1 LFFSKLC
8 DFFIGKQNV
17 KSLKHNNIKE
27 LNRQARKNLLTQIRK
42 KKREEI
48 IAQKRNIGSFS
59 SAPILICIIP
69 LQHDIDVKNVISN
82 IKDAHEDVS
91 IVTSPCGNV
100 IHIG

>member
-1 LFFSKLC
+1 
-8 DFFIGKQNV
+8 
-17 KSLKHNNIKE
+17 LKHNNTKE

-69 LQHDIDVKNVISN
+69 LQYDIDVKNVISN
-82 IKDAHEDVS
+82 IKDIHEDIS

-100 IHIG
+100 VHIG